1 MYQNC
6 NFIENFE
13 KTQSTLMTL
22 LKEKI
27 KDPGSKK
34 QLEEMSKLRI
44 YLKVNNSILK

>member
-1 MYQNC
+1 MYPNY

-13 KTQSTLMTL
+13 KTQSTLMIM

-34 QLEEMSKLRI
+34 LLEEMSKTPHLTES
-44 YLKVNNSILK
+44 K

>member
-1 MYQNC
+1 MYPNC

-13 KTQSTLMTL
+13 KTQSNLVTM

-34 QLEEMSKLRI
+34 QLEEMLKTPHLTESK
-44 YLKVNNSILK
+44 